1 MARPLLVAAE
11 AGSAERLSG
20 RLAHRV
26 DAGNCS
32 GADRPAPYRP
42 GAWQRAVCPVPL
54 PPEGAAGEAGE
65 GAAATSAVVAQSQPA
80 VVAAKVAALQPGVA
94 EAEA

>member
-54 PPEGAAGEAGE
+54 PPEGAAGE